1 MNPYTLLRRMRRR
14 IRLAVL
20 QRRGLRIGRDCRIF
34 GPLPHIMNEPYLVSI
49 GNHCTI
55 SCGVAFITHDGAT
68 WLFRD
73 EPEYRNLRRYAAIE
87 IRDDCFIGARAIIL
101 PGVTV
106 GPNAIVGAGAVVTE
120 DVAPNT
126 VVAGNPAHFICTMDQ
141 YKEKML
147 QKGMRLS
154 ARSRAELRRK
164 LEAILDRRDA
174 TEAQPSTVNG
184 NLEDAKSRRNRV
196 EE

>member
-1 MNPYTLLRRMRRR
+1 MRRR

-20 QRRGLRIGRDCRIF
+20 RRRGLRIGRDCRILE
-34 GPLPHIMNEPYLVSI
+34 PLPHIMNEPYLVSI

-55 SCGVAFITHDGAT
+55 SSGVAFVTHDGAT

-87 IRDDCFIGARAIIL
+87 IHEDCFIGTRAIIL
-101 PGVTV
+101 PGATV
-106 GPNAIVGAGAVVTE
+106 GPNAIVGAGTVVTE

-126 VVAGNPAHFICTMDQ
+126 VGDSNPAHFICTMDE
-141 YKEKML
+141 YKAKML

-154 ARSRAELRRK
+154 ARSRAALRRE
-164 LEAILDRRDA
+164 LEVGCKHGASSD
-174 TEAQPSTVNG
+174 EWEP
-184 NLEDAKSRRNRV
+184 
-196 EE
+196 